1 MNTDIESEA
10 SRVKSKVNVRPRQLP
25 IQPEILEDKADA
37 ATANRRLATN
47 DSSQNRSLNDLRKKL
62 GR

>member
-1 MNTDIESEA
+1 MNTNTESEVA
-10 SRVKSKVNVRPRQLP
+10 RVKSKVNARPRRLS

-37 ATANRRLATN
+37 AAAKRRLATN
-47 DSSQNRSLNDLRKKL
+47 DSSQNRSLDDLRKKL